1 MPQFKFAE
9 FFAGG
14 GMARAGLGESWE
26 CVLANDID
34 AMKCATYRANWSAS
48 DLVEGDIADLPPAAL
63 QREIDLYWASSPC
76 QDFSLAGGGVALGA
90 VNLQCFIRG

>member
-48 DLVEGDIADLPPAAL
+48 DLLECDIADLPPTAL
-63 QREIDLYWASSPC
+63 QKKLIFIGQVL
-76 QDFSLAGGGVALGA
+76 LARTSAWPGLVAA
-90 VNLQCFIRG
+90 WRAINPRCFFHG